1 MFGER
6 IRRARAAALVCA
18 LLIWPTFVTGESTI
32 NETNKAAYG
41 ANVGWINW
49 AADLT
54 NGAVVGQY
62 FCTGYVYGANVG
74 WIHLGD
80 TPTNMS
86 AYINDSAADYGVNV
100 VSGECL
106 RGFAWAANAGWINF
120 EPIGDP
126 KIDLVS
132 GVLSGF
138 AYAANIGWISLSNQH
153 AFVQTDE
160 MAPGPDTDADG
171 VPDAWERKYAPVLGS
186 ISGGTGDSDGDGVL
200 DIDEYVADTDPLNS
214 NEFLSITSLLRS
226 NEVVELTFDVTKSS
240 RFYSLETAEA
250 LSNAMVWTDSGLGV
264 FVPDTGS
271 STTRSLDATG
281 VVQRIFRAG
290 AHIPLAP

>member
-6 IRRARAAALVCA
+6 IRRAAALVCA

-62 FCTGYVYGANVG
+62 FCTGYVYGANIG

-86 AYINDSAADYGVNV
+86 AYINDSAADYGVNI
-100 VSGECL
+100 VSGKCL
-106 RGFAWAANAGWINF
+106 RGFAWAANVGWLKF
-120 EPIGDP
+120 ETTGDP

-138 AYAANIGWISLSNQH
+138 AYGANIGWISLSNQQS
-153 AFVQTDE
+153 FVQIDE
-160 MAPGPDTDADG
+160 MAPGPDVDADG
-171 VPDAWERKYAPVLGS
+171 VPDYWELKYATALGSVLG
-186 ISGGTGDSDGDGVL
+186 GTSDSDGDGVL
-200 DIDEYVADTDPLNS
+200 DVDEYGADTDPLNS
-214 NEFLSITSLLRS
+214 NEFLRIASLLRS
-226 NEVVELTFDVTKSS
+226 NEVVELTLDVTKSS

-250 LSNAMVWTDSGLGV
+250 LSNAIVWTDSGLGV
-264 FVPDTGS
+264 FVPDTGA

-281 VVQRIFRAG
+281 AVQRIFRAG